1 MSRRINKNTIHA
13 DRTGRGPALPAIP
26 QAHPALPT
34 ASRPRAGAIIKAHG
48 QKSPVP
54 GFDGTPRC

>member
-1 MSRRINKNTIHA
+1 MSRRIKSTIHA
-13 DRTGRGPALPAIP
+13 NRTGRGPALPAIRR
-26 QAHPALPT
+26 AHPALPT
-34 ASRPRAGAIIKAHG
+34 ASRPRAGAIINAHW

>member
-1 MSRRINKNTIHA
+1 MSQRIKSTIHA

-34 ASRPRAGAIIKAHG
+34 ASRPCAGAIIKAHG
-48 QKSPVP
+48 QESPVL
-54 GFDGTPRC
+54 GLGGTPRC